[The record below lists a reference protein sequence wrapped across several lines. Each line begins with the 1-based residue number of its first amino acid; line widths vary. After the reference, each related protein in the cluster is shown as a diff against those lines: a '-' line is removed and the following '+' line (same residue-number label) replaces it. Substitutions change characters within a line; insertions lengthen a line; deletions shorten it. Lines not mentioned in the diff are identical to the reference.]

1 MPTRNVSL
9 TLELNSFVEK
19 KVQSGQYDN
28 ASEVIRDA
36 IRALQQAEAE
46 DKAKVAA
53 LRRAISEGLE
63 GPGMDGPKVMAA
75 MRERI
80 RSRAAEKKGKAQV
93 A

>member
-9 TLELNSFVEK
+9 TLELSSFVEK

-46 DKAKVAA
+46 DRAKVAA
-53 LRRAISEGLE
+53 LRTAVREGFEGSMLE
-63 GPGMDGPKVMAA
+63 GPEVMGA

-80 RSRAAEKKGKAQV
+80 RSRAAAKRKAQV